1 MPHNLSRERDL
12 PEPVKIR
19 ADWSIP
25 VSRTSIT
32 AAQIMYLDRLHK
44 LSRLNQDNRHVPGAK

>member
-12 PEPVKIR
+12 PEPLKIR

-32 AAQIMYLDRLHK
+32 AAQIMYLDRLYK
-44 LSRLNQDNRHVPGAK
+44 LSRLNLDPLMSLS